1 MRLNDLA
8 VIRSGLVLARKQA
21 RETSQFRYSLLN
33 LRSIEANGTVN
44 INLVEIFDATEH
56 LSQDYLTH
64 IGDVVIRLS
73 APYSAVLIDAS
84 TAGIVISS
92 NFAVIRVANEI
103 LLPAYL
109 HWLMNTA
116 KVRKQIYENATSNML
131 GAINTKFLA
140 EFEISVL
147 PVAQQ
152 EIIAAMN
159 QLAKRETQLL
169 SKLAIEKEKYYS
181 AVIDK
186 AQKEMRRGK
195 KHDDEK

>member
-33 LRSIEANGTVN
+33 LRSIEANGTIN
-44 INLVEIFDATEH
+44 INLVEMFYAAEP
-56 LSQDYLTH
+56 LSRDYLTH

-73 APYSAVLIDAS
+73 APYSAVLIDDS
-84 TAGIVISS
+84 TAGMVISS
-92 NFAVIRVANEI
+92 NFAVIRVDNEI

-140 EFEISVL
+140 GFEISVL

-152 EIIAAMN
+152 EKIAAIN